1 MGITVFCLY
10 PMPNCLNPPFSLY
23 ISDGLKKWIAAKII
37 RKNKIDTDSRFV
49 LNIFLSTNMRFIL
62 YYIFF
67 LKIFHYISLIMQH
80 TSQSHS
86 THFPSVS
93 GYTGGFANIS
103 GLWFVH
109 GFSSSASMAGHSIG
123 FSFPFTKIF

>member
-10 PMPNCLNPPFSLY
+10 PIPNCLNPPFSLY
-23 ISDGLKKWIAAKII
+23 ISDGFKKWIAAKIT

-67 LKIFHYISLIMQH
+67 YYISLIMQH

-93 GYTGGFANIS
+93 GYVGEVPNIS

-109 GFSSSASMAGHSIG
+109 GFSSSARMAGHSIG

>member
-23 ISDGLKKWIAAKII
+23 ISDGLKKWIDAKIT

-67 LKIFHYISLIMQH
+67 YYISLIMQQ
-80 TSQSHS
+80 TSHSHS

-93 GYTGGFANIS
+93 GYTGVFANIS
-103 GLWFVH
+103 GFWFVH
-109 GFSSSASMAGHSIG
+109 GFSSSARMAGHSIG